1 MSRIAVTGAAGN
13 VGELALEALG
23 DHEVTAITHREHEG
37 LDSVT
42 LDITDAEKL
51 TEAVADHDVIVHL
64 AANADPRDSWD
75 EVSDVNVQGTYNV
88 FEAARETSVSR
99 VVFASTNHVTH
110 MYNAEDPTNSETLA
124 EGARAVT
131 TDEPVR
137 PDTFYGV
144 TKVTGEAFGSYY
156 ADRHGIEVVNLRIGW
171 LLNRDALTEHATREE
186 SHARYAQAMWLSPE
200 DCQQSIHR
208 AVEANLSENPL
219 TVNVVSNNRDR
230 YLSLTTARCE
240 MGYHPQDDSADVV

>member
-13 VGELALEALG
+13 VGEVALEALA
-23 DHEVTAITHREHEG
+23 DHDVTPITHREHDG

-42 LDITDAEKL
+42 LDVTDPDAL
-51 TEAVADHDVIVHL
+51 TDAVADHDVVVHL
-64 AANADPRDSWD
+64 AANADPRDSWNA
-75 EVSDVNVQGTYNV
+75 VRDVNVQGTYNV
-88 FEAARETSVSR
+88 FEAARRTGVSR

-110 MYNAEDPTNSETLA
+110 MYNAEDPTDSETLVDD
-124 EGARAVT
+124 ARAVT

-137 PDTFYGV
+137 PDTFYAV

-156 ADRHGIEVVNLRIGW
+156 ADRHDVEVVNLRIGW
-171 LLNRDALTEHATREE
+171 LLTRDALRERATREA
-186 SHARYAQAMWLSPE
+186 SHARYAMGMWLSPE
-200 DCQQSIHR
+200 DCGRSIQR
-208 AVEANLSENPL
+208 GVEASLSENPL

-240 MGYHPQDDSADVV
+240 LGYHPQDDSADVV